1 MTRSN
6 SVVCI
11 LLAGVMSLWLGVASA
26 KTVAASQWQTPL
38 TNEAMKTTLA
48 HYKGQV
54 IWLDFWASWCGP
66 CRASFPW
73 LNKMQQRYAKKGL
86 KVIAVNVDEDKEAA
100 KKFLHHIPASFQVS
114 FDPEGTAPALFD
126 IQGMPTSV
134 LIDRQGEIH
143 LFHIGFHKAQEAKLE
158 SLIKKT
164 LNL

>member
-1 MTRSN
+1 
-6 SVVCI
+6 
-11 LLAGVMSLWLGVASA
+11 MSLWVGVVSA

-38 TNEAMKTTLA
+38 TNEAMTTTLA

-73 LNKMQQRYAKKGL
+73 LNKMQQRYGKKGL
-86 KVIAVNVDEDKEAA
+86 KVIAVNVDADREDA
-100 KKFLHHIPASFQVS
+100 KKFLRQIPASFQVS
-114 FDPEGTAPALFD
+114 FDPEGAAPALFD

-143 LFHIGFHKAQEAKLE
+143 LFHVGFHKAQEAEME

-164 LNL
+164 LKL